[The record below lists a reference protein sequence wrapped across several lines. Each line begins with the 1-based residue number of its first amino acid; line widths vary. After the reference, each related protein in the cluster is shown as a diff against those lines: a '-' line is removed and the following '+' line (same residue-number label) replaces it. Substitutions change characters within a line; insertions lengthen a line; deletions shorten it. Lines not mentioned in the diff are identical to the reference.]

1 MDNSSGLTY
10 VITRLIVLTNVLILC
25 MLINSKL
32 LIYIIIL
39 ILTYQFGLPQLNN
52 KAILPLF
59 TTLACIFKLSMRE
72 LMIGF
77 SNISKM
83 LCAGNVVLYQIKPKY
98 CQNTKH
104 IESQSNPDE
113 LKYFWILCSF

>member
-1 MDNSSGLTY
+1 
-10 VITRLIVLTNVLILC
+10 
-25 MLINSKL
+25 
-32 LIYIIIL
+32 
-39 ILTYQFGLPQLNN
+39 
-52 KAILPLF
+52 
-59 TTLACIFKLSMRE
+59 MRE

-104 IESQSNPDE
+104 IESQNNPDE
-113 LKYFWILCSF
+113 LNIFGSYVVFEVGTEQYELGITQSTARFTFLDKIM